1 MRSPNSVLET
11 TRVGKSGE
19 FSYPRCI
26 MARLG
31 RRNTLT
37 AVREAQPGVYLDGG
51 PLGEI
56 LLPGRFIPRTLR
68 ICDTIEVFV
77 YRDSEDR
84 LVATTETP
92 LACVDEFACMRVKDI
107 HERAGAFLDWGLS
120 KDLLLPYREQR
131 PHVEVGQ
138 KVVVKVMHDK
148 ETDRVIATALITQH
162 FSKTKPPYVVDQE
175 VDLLVFEESPLG
187 FGVIVEHAHRGLIY
201 KSNLASPLPIGTR
214 VRGFVQEVRE
224 DGKIDLRLDKAGYER
239 VAPLTEL
246 ILQELAKAGGRLNFD
261 DSSAPD
267 AIRARFGTSK
277 KAFKQA
283 LGALFKAR
291 KITFLSP
298 GIELTPSRS

>member
-1 MRSPNSVLET
+1 
-11 TRVGKSGE
+11 
-19 FSYPRCI
+19 

-31 RRNTLT
+31 IRNTLT
-37 AVREAQPGVYLDGG
+37 AVRESQPGIYLDGG
-51 PLGEI
+51 ALGEI
-56 LLPGRFIPRTLR
+56 LLPGKFIPRTLR
-68 ICDTIEVFV
+68 IRDTIEVFV

-92 LACVDEFACMRVKDI
+92 LACVGEFACMRVKDI

-131 PHVEVGQ
+131 PHVQVGE
-138 KVVVKVMHDK
+138 KVVVKVLHDT

-162 FSKTKPPYVVDQE
+162 FSRTKPEYAVDQE
-175 VDLLVFEESPLG
+175 VDLLVFETSELG
-187 FGVIVEHAHRGLIY
+187 CSVIVEHAHRGLIY
-201 KSNLASPLPIGTR
+201 NSSLASPLEVGTH

-224 DGKIDLRLDKAGYER
+224 DGKIDLRLDRSGYER
-239 VAPLTEL
+239 VAPLTEQ
-246 ILQELAKAGGRLNFD
+246 ILEALAKAGGRLNFD
-261 DSSAPD
+261 DSSSPD
-267 AIRARFGTSK
+267 AIRARFHTSK

-298 GIELTPSRS
+298 GIELTKQA